1 MYLIQ
6 LGNTEPHTSR
16 RERLP
21 QLISFFN
28 EPFIWYTSSALDSHS
43 PTSLKWKKHSPP
55 HEESLHLR
63 LCASLGF
70 FPRLSHTYLALPLK
84 SGNRPRAQSVLQ
96 LLTPRAPVLVL
107 QPPPPRLKRK
117 KQSIMGNGVL
127 HSKPQKRAKP
137 TPPSPSIPG
146 LVGDEPRGRGVLFFP
161 STCTPSFRTPKVLLE
176 PKGQWWK
183 RKGESFPARSP
194 LPLNCT
200 RVLGFSRVS
209 PAPSPPTQ
217 PANSPH
223 QSCPNEGLPLRLR
236 PPARAIP
243 ARDLARARPSQVAR
257 AAIPHRPPL
266 FPSPPGAPP
275 HTLGGARHPSAQRT
289 QRERSLSRKA
299 RGGRE
304 VRSGVQEI
312 NRGRESPPHP
322 KRPRPAR
329 RGATSRPATTRGA
342 LRPLGPLSDAL
353 SLGKARPSAFNSPGK
368 KPAPAHPARTGIRKR
383 NPHPA
388 KAKTPPSPSY
398 PRAERSR
405 HFPLFPASR
414 SLLIKGAP
422 PTRAG
427 GVWC

>member
-6 LGNTEPHTSR
+6 LGNTEPHTGR

-146 LVGDEPRGRGVLFFP
+146 LVGDEPRGRGVLFSPPRAPPHSAPRKFSWNLKISDGKEKATRFPRAPRYP
-161 STCTPSFRTPKVLLE
+161 STALGYLAFLE
-176 PKGQWWK
+176 SHPL
-183 RKGESFPARSP
+183 RP
-194 LPLNCT
+194 LP
-200 RVLGFSRVS
+200 
-209 PAPSPPTQ
+209 PS
-217 PANSPH
+217 
-223 QSCPNEGLPLRLR
+223 QSTLPIRSALTKVR
-236 PPARAIP
+236 PFGSGRRPGPSRAIP
-243 ARDLARARPSQVAR
+243 ARDLARAHPSQVAR
-257 AAIPHRPPL
+257 APIPHRPPL
-266 FPSPPGAPP
+266 FPSPPRRPTTHPGRRAPP
-275 HTLGGARHPSAQRT
+275 ERSADPARAQPSAESPR
-289 QRERSLSRKA
+289 RKRSEKR
-299 RGGRE
+299 
-304 VRSGVQEI
+304 RSG
-312 NRGRESPPHP
+312 N
-322 KRPRPAR
+322 
-329 RGATSRPATTRGA
+329 
-342 LRPLGPLSDAL
+342 
-353 SLGKARPSAFNSPGK
+353 
-368 KPAPAHPARTGIRKR
+368 
-383 NPHPA
+383 
-388 KAKTPPSPSY
+388 
-398 PRAERSR
+398 
-405 HFPLFPASR
+405 
-414 SLLIKGAP
+414 
-422 PTRAG
+422 
-427 GVWC
+427 